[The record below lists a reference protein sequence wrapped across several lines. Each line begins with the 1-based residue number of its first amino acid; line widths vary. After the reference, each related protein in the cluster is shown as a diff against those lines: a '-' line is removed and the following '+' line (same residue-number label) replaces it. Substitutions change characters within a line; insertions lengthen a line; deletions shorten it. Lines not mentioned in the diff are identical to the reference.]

1 MKNLST
7 ITLILT
13 ILYTLCSCV
22 SKSQV
27 DKERIERIT
36 GVEFPMYEVT
46 DIQNGGIGLNGD
58 YDALFH
64 LEFKELPSE
73 DFFSQIDKK
82 ISLGDTCWCRDG
94 ERYKYYIY
102 WGASY
107 GTAPEGEDP
116 RDERYLGIT
125 IIRGEKKFTIRD
137 GAW

>member
-1 MKNLST
+1 MKRTLLL
-7 ITLILT
+7 LIL
-13 ILYTLCSCV
+13 LLFALCGCV

-27 DKERIERIT
+27 DKQRIDRIT
-36 GVEFPMYEVT
+36 SVEFPVYEVT
-46 DIQNGGIGLNGD
+46 DIQNPGIGLNGD

-64 LEFKELPSE
+64 LEFNELPSE
-73 DFFSQIDKK
+73 AFYKQIDKK
-82 ISLGDTCWCRDG
+82 ISLGDTCWCKDG
-94 ERYKYYIY
+94 NEYRYYIF

-125 IIRGEKKFTIRD
+125 IVRGEKHFTIRD

>member
-1 MKNLST
+1 MKRTLLL
-7 ITLILT
+7 LIL
-13 ILYTLCSCV
+13 LLFALCGCV

-27 DKERIERIT
+27 DKQRIDRIT
-36 GVEFPMYEVT
+36 GVEFPVYEVT
-46 DIQNGGIGLNGD
+46 DIQNPGIGLNGD

-64 LEFKELPSE
+64 LEFNELPSE
-73 DFFSQIDKK
+73 AFYKQIDKK
-82 ISLGDTCWCRDG
+82 ISLGDTCWCKECNEYR
-94 ERYKYYIY
+94 YYIF

-125 IIRGEKKFTIRD
+125 IVRGEKHFTIRD

>member
-1 MKNLST
+1 MKRTPRL
-7 ITLILT
+7 LMLLLFA
-13 ILYTLCSCV
+13 LYGCV

-27 DKERIERIT
+27 DKQRIDRIT

-46 DIQNGGIGLNGD
+46 DIQNPGIGLNGD

-64 LEFKELPSE
+64 LEFNELPGE
-73 DFFSQIDKK
+73 AFYKQIDKK
-82 ISLGDTCWCRDG
+82 ISLGDTCWCKDG
-94 ERYKYYIY
+94 NEYRYYIF

-107 GTAPEGEDP
+107 GKVPEGEDP

-125 IIRGEKKFTIRD
+125 IEKGEKHFTIRD